1 MALELIEELIAIFD
15 VSDKDNVVFDSPMP
29 SLQSE
34 LTSPPSSVSVE
45 SPQRNNNTE
54 YLNNN
59 VALSERAL
67 AHFAQHRGSGTAGV
81 YIHNYGIYQDTWNR
95 HLSSRHNDAI
105 QLFSDNVGNETND
118 NNNQNND

>member
-15 VSDKDNVVFDSPMP
+15 VSDEDNVVF
-29 SLQSE
+29 
-34 LTSPPSSVSVE
+34 E

-54 YLNNN
+54 HSIGMNN

-67 AHFAQHRGSGTAGV
+67 AHFAQQRGSGTAGV
-81 YIHNYGIYQDTWNR
+81 YIHNYGMYQATWNR